1 MEEGIVFES
10 IDQIYAAA
18 GKTEGWSDVLQT
30 IIRATGA
37 SSGCIL
43 STFKGGSS
51 KGGSSGNVSVS
62 HEIDPD
68 WIQCYNN
75 ELFRYDPSPALIQD
89 NPGRVVVDAVTGP
102 RPADLTGDAR
112 LFYNELMLPQS
123 FRHTLHSGLFDE
135 GRRNLGIILQRP
147 PRPGAFSAAQVA
159 ILQALTPHLNRALIL
174 HARLQAV
181 DQMVSGLAVL
191 LDRMPVGVVLLNGM
205 SDIVHAN
212 NRAEQ
217 VLRNSPLLRTLNRR
231 LQASGAR
238 DNRQLQGRIAAAL
251 ARESAFTDTTLR
263 LLSRGPPGLY
273 IQVTPMELP
282 EPSDSFFLDG
292 VRAAVWIGTYEPGR
306 LCPRSLAQ
314 LYNLSPTESELLA
327 RLVEGRSLSE
337 IADLRQVSIYTAR
350 TQLKTIMNKLN
361 ISRQVDLVRLVMSG
375 PGAIT
380 LD

>member
-1 MEEGIVFES
+1 LEKGNLVET

-18 GKTEGWSDVLQT
+18 GKTEGWSGVLQS

-43 STFKGGSS
+43 STVQNGA
-51 KGGSSGNVSVS
+51 SGNVSIS

-68 WIQCYNN
+68 WIQRYNN

-89 NPGRVVVDAVTGP
+89 NPGRVVADAVTGP

-123 FRHTLHSGLFDE
+123 FRHTLHSGLFD
-135 GRRNLGIILQRP
+135 GGQRNLGIILQRP
-147 PRPGAFSAAQVA
+147 SRPGAFSAAQVA
-159 ILQALTPHLNRALIL
+159 TLQSLTPHLNRALIL

-191 LDRMPVGVVLLNGM
+191 LDRMPMGVVLLNGM
-205 SDIVHAN
+205 SNIVHAN
-212 NRAEQ
+212 NRAQQ
-217 VLRNSPLLRTLNRR
+217 VLRSSSLLRSSNQR

-238 DNRQLQGRIAAAL
+238 DNRQLQGLIAAAL
-251 ARESAFTDTTLR
+251 ARESAFTDTMLR
-263 LLSRGPPGLY
+263 LLSGGPPGLY

-282 EPSDSFFLDG
+282 EPSDSLFLCG
-292 VRAAVWIGTYEPGR
+292 VRAAVWIGAYEPDQ
-306 LCPRSLAQ
+306 LCPRSLAK
-314 LYNLSPTESELLA
+314 LYNLSPTESELLV
-327 RLVEGRSLSE
+327 RLVDGTSLSE
-337 IADLRQVSIYTAR
+337 IAGLRQVSIYTVR

-361 ISRQVDLVRLVMSG
+361 VSRQADLVRLVMSG
-375 PGAIT
+375 PGAI
-380 LD
+380 LPE

>member
-112 LFYNELMLPQS
+112 LFYN
-123 FRHTLHSGLFDE
+123 
-135 GRRNLGIILQRP
+135 
-147 PRPGAFSAAQVA
+147 
-159 ILQALTPHLNRALIL
+159 
-174 HARLQAV
+174 
-181 DQMVSGLAVL
+181 
-191 LDRMPVGVVLLNGM
+191 
-205 SDIVHAN
+205 
-212 NRAEQ
+212 
-217 VLRNSPLLRTLNRR
+217 
-231 LQASGAR
+231 
-238 DNRQLQGRIAAAL
+238 
-251 ARESAFTDTTLR
+251 
-263 LLSRGPPGLY
+263 
-273 IQVTPMELP
+273 
-282 EPSDSFFLDG
+282 
-292 VRAAVWIGTYEPGR
+292 
-306 LCPRSLAQ
+306 
-314 LYNLSPTESELLA
+314 
-327 RLVEGRSLSE
+327 
-337 IADLRQVSIYTAR
+337 
-350 TQLKTIMNKLN
+350 
-361 ISRQVDLVRLVMSG
+361 
-375 PGAIT
+375 
-380 LD
+380 